1 MNLSRVA
8 LAAFVAWLAFCGLG
22 YLSHAVLMKDLYLA
36 HSLIMRS
43 ESEANAYLPLAFGV
57 ALVGFFA
64 FSYAYAKG
72 YEGGRGVQ
80 EGLRFG
86 VLIGLM
92 VVGFSIVWDYMTYP
106 LSRTFFLAH
115 VVDYIVE
122 YAIYGMIVG
131 AVYRRREARQVGNR
145 T

>member
-8 LAAFVAWLAFCGLG
+8 IAAIVAWVAFVAFG

-36 HSLIMRS
+36 HSLIMRT
-43 ESEANAYLPLAFGV
+43 EIEANGYLPLAFGV
-57 ALVGFFA
+57 ALLAFFA
-64 FSYAYAKG
+64 FAYAYAKG
-72 YEGGRGVQ
+72 YEGGGGVQ

-92 VVGFSIVWDYMTYP
+92 LVGFATVWDYMTYP
-106 LSRTFFLAH
+106 LSRTFFLAQI
-115 VVDYIVE
+115 VDYIVE

-131 AVYRRREARQVGNR
+131 AIYKPRPQAATRI
-145 T
+145 

>member
-1 MNLSRVA
+1 MNLPRVA
-8 LAAFVAWLAFCGLG
+8 VAALVAWIAFCAFG

-43 ESEANAYLPLAFGV
+43 QSESNAYLPLAFGV
-57 ALVGFFA
+57 SLVAFFA
-64 FSYAYAKG
+64 FAYAYAKG
-72 YEGGRGVQ
+72 YEGGRGMQ

-86 VLIGLM
+86 VLVGLM
-92 VVGFSIVWDYMTYP
+92 LVGFAVVWDYMTYP
-106 LSRTFFLAH
+106 LSRPFFLAQ

-131 AVYRRREARQVGNR
+131 TIYRPRPQAATRI
-145 T
+145 

>member
-8 LAAFVAWLAFCGLG
+8 IAAIVAWLAFCAFG

-36 HSLIMRS
+36 HSIIMRT
-43 ESEANAYLPLAFGV
+43 ETEANGYLPLAFGV
-57 ALVGFFA
+57 ALLAFFA
-64 FSYAYAKG
+64 FAYAYAQG
-72 YEGGRGVQ
+72 YEGGRGAQ

-92 VVGFSIVWDYMTYP
+92 LVGFATVWDYMTYP
-106 LSRTFFLAH
+106 LSRTFFLAQ
-115 VVDYIVE
+115 VVDYVVE

-131 AVYRRREARQVGNR
+131 AIYKPRPEASARL
-145 T
+145 